1 MHLSTQSLLYTRT
14 HNLSY
19 TQHGA
24 QLDSVTVRSGAMAE
38 LNTLSLPNVPSLP
51 SSLSLAVSFV
61 ALKTGLLVDTTLS
74 DDRCSKYA
82 AKKHTAINKRKATP
96 DTTPMI
102 I

>member
-1 MHLSTQSLLYTRT
+1 
-14 HNLSY
+14 
-19 TQHGA
+19 
-24 QLDSVTVRSGAMAE
+24 MAE

-102 I
+102 IYIFTLDLFDTATAIGAAVGGF

>member
-1 MHLSTQSLLYTRT
+1 
-14 HNLSY
+14 
-19 TQHGA
+19 
-24 QLDSVTVRSGAMAE
+24 MAE
-38 LNTLSLPNVPSLP
+38 LNTLSLPNVT

-82 AKKHTAINKRKATP
+82 AKKQTAINKRKATP

-102 I
+102 IDIFTLDLFDTATAIGAAVGGF